1 MNFKNKLKKNSMIL
15 KKLIFCCLIFLN
27 FILFSQKPIKVEV
40 IFDGK
45 SWNLIRDG
53 KPYYIKGAGGDKY
66 LDKIVECGGNS
77 LRTWGP
83 ENAQQILDDAQAK
96 GLTVMLGLWVQHERH
111 GFDYN
116 NKQKIE
122 KQLNDFKNIVLK
134 YKDHPALLLW
144 GVGNEVDLFY
154 TNTKVW
160 NAINDIA
167 KMIHEVDPNHPTS
180 TVTAGLDS
188 NEVVLIKA
196 NAPHIDIYGVNTYG
210 DIGNVKENI
219 LKFGW
224 EGPYMITEW
233 GPNGHW
239 ESPKTE
245 WGSSIEQTSKEKSSS
260 YLERFSKCIFADN
273 KKCIGSYAFLWG
285 NKQEYT
291 STWYGLFSEEG
302 MPTEALDAIEYCWK
316 GTFPENLSPSVDS
329 FFVNGLNK
337 NQNIYLKSQ
346 NKFEAKV
353 FASSKNNDKLIYKWA
368 ILPESSDLKSG
379 GDIENKPEELNG
391 LIKNKKLNQ
400 ISFKAPLSEGG
411 YRLFVTISN
420 GKKVAYTNIPFYVL
434 PRTENDPPVNLVNF
448 KTATMD
454 SFKKDSE

>member
-1 MNFKNKLKKNSMIL
+1 
-15 KKLIFCCLIFLN
+15 
-27 FILFSQKPIKVEV
+27 
-40 IFDGK
+40 
-45 SWNLIRDG
+45 
-53 KPYYIKGAGGDKY
+53 
-66 LDKIVECGGNS
+66 
-77 LRTWGP
+77 
-83 ENAQQILDDAQAK
+83 
-96 GLTVMLGLWVQHERH
+96 
-111 GFDYN
+111 
-116 NKQKIE
+116 
-122 KQLNDFKNIVLK
+122 
-134 YKDHPALLLW
+134 LW
-144 GVGNEVDLFY
+144 GVGNEVDLLY
-154 TNTKVW
+154 SNTKVW

-260 YLERFSKCIFADN
+260 YLERYSKCIFADN
-273 KKCIGSYAFLWG
+273 KKCVGSYAFLWG

-302 MPTEALDAIEYCWK
+302 MPTEAIDAIEYCWK

-329 FFVNGLNK
+329 FFVNGLARVQK
-337 NQNIYLKSQ
+337 NGKWGIIDK
-346 NKFEAKV
+346 KGKEAITPRYEDIGQFYENYTYFK
-353 FASSKNNDKLIYKWA
+353 KNNLFGVVN
-368 ILPESSDLKSG
+368 KSG
-379 GDIENKPEELNG
+379 KEIFLEQWQEIGA
-391 LIKNKKLNQ
+391 
-400 ISFKAPLSEGG
+400 F
-411 YRLFVTISN
+411 SN
-420 GKKVAYTNIPFYVL
+420 GF
-434 PRTENDPPVNLVNF
+434 
-448 KTATMD
+448 
-454 SFKKDSE
+454 S